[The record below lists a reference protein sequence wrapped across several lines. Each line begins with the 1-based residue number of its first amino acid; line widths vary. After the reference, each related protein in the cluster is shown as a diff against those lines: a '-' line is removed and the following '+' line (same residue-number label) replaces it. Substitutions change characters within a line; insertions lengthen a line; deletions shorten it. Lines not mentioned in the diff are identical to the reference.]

1 MELINKLK
9 NQFINGNIAIKLI
22 YINVAIFLLGWI
34 IGLIKHIDYLNL
46 YFGLS
51 PFGSDFWSKPWSIFT
66 YMFLHHDVIHL
77 LFNMLM
83 LYFVSEFYF
92 KYFGE
97 KSFKIFYFVGGIVG
111 GIFYLLLFNFYTF
124 EDSRLIGASAAI
136 YAVFFAMVAYQPNLE
151 MRLPFV
157 QSPVKLL
164 HVALGLIALGFLLSM
179 NNLGGNISHI
189 GGALFGYLYMKQF
202 EKGKDIFGKLAAK
215 LNGLFS
221 EKSNLKMNKNAKAE
235 SQTPPRDDYEYQDW
249 KAEQEKNI
257 DEILD
262 KISRSGYNSLTKEEK
277 DFLFKRGK
285 KQ

>member
-34 IGLIKHIDYLNL
+34 IRIFTPIHYLNL

-51 PFGSDFWSKPWSIFT
+51 PYSSDFWAKPWSLFT
-66 YMFLHHDVIHL
+66 YMFLHYDVLHL

-92 KYFGE
+92 RYFGE
-97 KSFKIFYFVGGIVG
+97 KSFKIFYFVGGIVAG
-111 GIFYLLLFNFYTF
+111 LFFMILNTF
-124 EDSRLIGASAAI
+124 SVQSSNLIGASAAI
-136 YAVFFAMVAYQPNLE
+136 YSVFFAMVAYQPNMEL
-151 MRLPFV
+151 RLPFV

-164 HVALGLIALGFLLSM
+164 YIAIGLIVLGFLL
-179 NNLGGNISHI
+179 NTDNLGGNVSHI

-202 EKGKDIFGKLAAK
+202 EKGKDIFGKLAEK

-221 EKSNLKMNKNAKAE
+221 KKSHLKMNKNAKAE

>member
-34 IGLIKHIDYLNL
+34 IRIFTPIHYLNL

-51 PFGSDFWSKPWSIFT
+51 PYSSDFWAKPWSLFT
-66 YMFLHHDVIHL
+66 YMFLHYDVLHL

-92 KYFGE
+92 RYFGE
-97 KSFKIFYFVGGIVG
+97 KSFKIFYFVGGIVAG
-111 GIFYLLLFNFYTF
+111 LFFMILNTF
-124 EDSRLIGASAAI
+124 SVQSSNLIGASAAI
-136 YAVFFAMVAYQPNLE
+136 YSVFFAMVAYQPNMEL
-151 MRLPFV
+151 RLPFA

-164 HVALGLIALGFLLSM
+164 YIAIGLIVLGFLL
-179 NNLGGNISHI
+179 NTDNLGGNVSHI

-202 EKGKDIFGKLAAK
+202 EKGKDIFGKLAEK

-221 EKSNLKMNKNAKAE
+221 KKSHLKMKKSSKAE

>member
-34 IGLIKHIDYLNL
+34 IRIFTPIHYLNL

-51 PFGSDFWSKPWSIFT
+51 PYSSDFWAKPWSLFT
-66 YMFLHHDVIHL
+66 YMFLHYDVLHL

-92 KYFGE
+92 RYFGE
-97 KSFKIFYFVGGIVG
+97 KSFKIFYFVGGIVAG
-111 GIFYLLLFNFYTF
+111 LFFMILNTF
-124 EDSRLIGASAAI
+124 SVQSSNLIGASAAI
-136 YAVFFAMVAYQPNLE
+136 YSVFFAMVAYQPNMEL
-151 MRLPFV
+151 RLPFV

-164 HVALGLIALGFLLSM
+164 YIAIGLIVLGFLL
-179 NNLGGNISHI
+179 NTDNLGGNVSHI

-202 EKGKDIFGKLAAK
+202 EKGKDIFGKLAEK

-221 EKSNLKMNKNAKAE
+221 KKSHLKMKKNSKAE